1 MRILFVNHHA
11 SAPKFGNPYR
21 QYYLAKE
28 LAKQGYEVSIL
39 ASSFSHVRQSQPT
52 VEDSYQSEMIDGI
65 NYIWLKSPNYASS
78 ILSRLKNIFA
88 FLFMYFKYRNKIINE
103 VKPDVIYEATTHLLT
118 FFISKRVSKKSSA
131 KLFYEVRD
139 LWPLSIIEIGGYSA
153 KNPLV
158 KFLAYTQKTAIEKSD
173 LVISNLK
180 YADKYFNEQAF
191 NLKDFFYLPNGI
203 NPDDFNCEAEVD
215 NSTIKELQAIR
226 EKCDF
231 IIGYTGAIGKAN
243 SVDYLVESAD
253 YFDSNKVA
261 IVIVGDGFNKANL
274 VQKVQESGTSN
285 VYFLDPVP
293 KKYICNVLKFIDLGF
308 VGGRSRNIHKY
319 GVSPNKLYD
328 YMYNYIPVLFALDT
342 DDNIVKVAKCG
353 ITVDEFSP
361 RGISKS
367 INLFIELPQNKRGE
381 LAENGHSYI
390 VENHDYARLSEALI
404 KCFSMH

>member
-28 LAKQGYEVSIL
+28 LVKQGHEVSIL
-39 ASSFSHVRQSQPT
+39 ASSFSHVRQSQPM
-52 VEDSYQSEMIDGI
+52 VEDGYQNEMIDGI

-118 FFISKRVSKKSSA
+118 FFISKSVAKKASA
-131 KLFYEVRD
+131 KLVFEVRD

-158 KFLAYTQKTAIEKSD
+158 KLLGYTQKTAIEKSD
-173 LVISNLK
+173 LVVSNLK
-180 YADKYFNEQAF
+180 YADKYFNEQVS
-191 NLKDFFYLPNGI
+191 NLKDFLYLPNGV
-203 NPDDFNCEAEVD
+203 NPDDFNCETEVD
-215 NSTIKELQAIR
+215 NSTIQQLNEIR
-226 EKCDF
+226 EKYDF

-243 SVDYLVESAD
+243 SVDFLVESAA
-253 YFDSNKVA
+253 YLDSDKVA

-274 VQKVQESGTSN
+274 VQKVQESGASN

-293 KKYICNVLKFIDLGF
+293 KKYICNILKFIDLGF
-308 VGGRSRNIHKY
+308 VGGRSRYIHKY

-328 YMYNYIPVLFALDT
+328 YMYNRVPVLFALDT
-342 DDNIVKVAKCG
+342 DDNIVSVADCG
-353 ITVDEFSP
+353 VTVDEFSP
-361 RGISKS
+361 QGIFKS
-367 INLFIELPQNKRGE
+367 IDEFTKLPESKRLK
-381 LAENGHSYI
+381 LAGNGHDYI
-390 VENHDYARLSEALI
+390 LQHNLYSNLVKRLLKSL
-404 KCFSMH
+404 K